1 MLEIHDLPHVLA
13 ALNAASVV
21 VLLWGYARIKSGD
34 RDGHRKTMIVA
45 GVIGVLFLAIYFYYH
60 AHAGLA
66 KFGGLGLVRPAY
78 FTLLAIHVLAAF
90 AVAVIVP
97 LAVFNAV
104 KRQFGTSPPDRSL
117 GLAAVDVRLPVRPG
131 GLCHGGSPLSHCREL
146 TS

>member
-104 KRQFGTSPPDRSL
+104 KRRFETYRRIVRWAWPLWMFVSL
-117 GLAAVDVRLPVRPG
+117 SGLVVYVMAVHLYPTVA
-131 GLCHGGSPLSHCREL
+131 S
-146 TS
+146 

>member
-104 KRQFGTSPPDRSL
+104 KRRFETHRRIVRWAWPLWMFVSL
-117 GLAAVDVRLPVRPG
+117 SGLVVYVMAVHLYPTVA
-131 GLCHGGSPLSHCREL
+131 S
-146 TS
+146 